1 MGKVKAE
8 NNKRMYHFKLKGN
21 SIEIVAENLEEAYD
35 YIRVIYTDVTEEEL
49 ESAYRT
55 Y

>member
-21 SIEIVAENLEEAYD
+21 CIEIVGEILEEAY
-35 YIRVIYTDVTEEEL
+35 YYNRVI
-49 ESAYRT
+49 
-55 Y
+55 